1 MGQTVLSLNEV
12 YQIYLKK
19 QRKNKIA
26 LKGKLL
32 RILER
37 TMWFKLYFTR
47 LIWIYLKFCQNR
59 RCKWN
64 HMHFYENWSIFSKWT
79 IWVKP
84 YCPLLEFFSDFAK
97 YFGKCN
103 AVPHV
108 LLIKLV
114 NFLWVNPYC
123 SWLVFLKK
131 YFKKKKKPLIET
143 YIKFLK
149 GKYG

>member
-47 LIWIYLKFCQNR
+47 LI
-59 RCKWN
+59 
-64 HMHFYENWSIFSKWT
+64 
-79 IWVKP
+79 
-84 YCPLLEFFSDFAK
+84 
-97 YFGKCN
+97 
-103 AVPHV
+103 
-108 LLIKLV
+108 
-114 NFLWVNPYC
+114 
-123 SWLVFLKK
+123 
-131 YFKKKKKPLIET
+131 
-143 YIKFLK
+143 
-149 GKYG
+149 